1 MLCFLLLLLSGLL
14 LQPPTRPHLLQAC
27 LEECTALDLHAELSF
42 VFFEL
47 FLEPQLMQFALFLES
62 QLMHFAPLCEHQ
74 FIQLT
79 LHAHQQFVQSVLSL
93 VVGAQITQLLLH
105 TCIAVAQL
113 VPVAQRLQLS
123 VVLFVVAVAGI
134 AAPVAATHVLLYFV
148 RCYHC
153 NCSLSIL

>member
-14 LQPPTRPHLLQAC
+14 LQPPTRTQFLQAC
-27 LEECTALDLHAELSF
+27 LEECTALELHAELSF

-47 FLEPQLMQFALFLES
+47 FLEPQLVN
-62 QLMHFAPLCEHQ
+62 FAPLCEHH
-74 FIQLT
+74 FVQLPD
-79 LHAHQQFVQSVLSL
+79 HAEQQFVHLALTIPKRLPLAV
-93 VVGAQITQLLLH
+93 LLLH

-113 VPVAQRLQLS
+113 VPVAQRLQHR

-134 AAPVAATHVLLYFV
+134 AAPVAAAHVLLSFV

-153 NCSLSIL
+153 DFSLSIL